1 MSGDFVP
8 SHYPLISS
16 EPAARRVLIVGG
28 GAGGLELA
36 VGLARQGRVQV
47 VLVDAGRSHV
57 WKPHLHEVATGL
69 LNSEK
74 ESVEYMA
81 LASRF
86 GFKFFRGWV
95 EGLDRVSKCVR
106 VKSET
111 RTGYNAPA
119 QLIPYDH
126 CVLAVGSSANDFG
139 TPGVMEHALTLDD
152 LGSAQ
157 AFHAKLLNLA
167 EMKERVGASEP
178 MRIAIVGGGA
188 TGVEL
193 AAELAEASKKLAFYG
208 HDQIKKTP
216 IEISII
222 NAAPALLPGL
232 PDRVARAAQSILE
245 GRGVKVKNSAKVQSV
260 SAGAIDYE
268 DALWNGIQSTPCDI
282 AVWAAG
288 VKAPEWL
295 KTLGLDVNRL
305 NQLVVAPDMGTAD
318 PCVSALGDCASVA
331 WVAKPGLMVPPRA
344 QAAHQMASYL
354 AKTLADRMEGKRVS
368 PFTYKDYGSLV
379 SLGAHATAG
388 TLMGAL
394 AEKSLFVE
402 GKIAK
407 LMYRAL
413 YHGHQFKIHGT
424 VSAVGQFMGKALQ
437 KRFDP
442 KIKLH

>member
-1 MSGDFVP
+1 MPNAPALPLDSSGPP
-8 SHYPLISS
+8 SFERP
-16 EPAARRVLIVGG
+16 RVLIVGG

-36 VGLARQGRVQV
+36 VALARQGRVQV
-47 VLVDAGRSHV
+47 VLVDAERSHV
-57 WKPHLHEVATGL
+57 WKPHLHEVAAGQ
-69 LNSEK
+69 LNPEK

-86 GFKFFRGWV
+86 GFKFVRGWV
-95 EGLDRVSKCVR
+95 EGLDRENKR
-106 VKSET
+106 ALVKAET
-111 RTGYNAPA
+111 RTGYDSPA
-119 QLIPYDH
+119 QSIPYGH

-139 TPGVMEHALTLDD
+139 TPGVLQHAMRLDD

-167 EMKERVGASEP
+167 EMKERVGDSDP

-208 HDQIKKTP
+208 HEQIKKTP
-216 IEISII
+216 IEISIL

-232 PDRVARAAQSILE
+232 PDRVASAAQSILE
-245 GRGVKVKNSAKVQSV
+245 GRGVAIKNNAKVKAVLDGS
-260 SAGAIDYE
+260 IDYE
-268 DALWNGIQSTPCDI
+268 DADGPKSAPCDI

-295 KTLGLDVNRL
+295 KSLGLDANRI
-305 NQLVVAPDMGTAD
+305 NQLLVSPAMATSD
-318 PCVSALGDCASVA
+318 PCVSAMGDCCSAA
-331 WVAKPGLMVPPRA
+331 WAAKPGQTVPPRA
-344 QAAHQMASYL
+344 QAAHQMADYL
-354 AKTLADRMEGKRVS
+354 ADTLADRIDGRAVP
-368 PFTYKDYGSLV
+368 PFAYKDYGSLV
-379 SLGAHATAG
+379 SLGSHATAG

-402 GKIAK
+402 GKLAK
-407 LMYRAL
+407 FMYLAL
-413 YHGHQFKIHGT
+413 YHGHQFKIHGP
-424 VSAVGQFMGKALQ
+424 VSAMGLFMGKSLQ

>member
-1 MSGDFVP
+1 MPGTLALPLDP
-8 SHYPLISS
+8 STAPH
-16 EPAARRVLIVGG
+16 PAAPRVLIVGG

-47 VLVDAGRSHV
+47 ILVDAGRSHV
-57 WKPHLHEVATGL
+57 WKPHLHEVATGQ

-86 GFKFFRGWV
+86 GFKFVRGWV
-95 EGLDRVSKCVR
+95 EGLDRSTKSVK

-111 RTGYNAPA
+111 RTGYKSPA
-119 QLIPYDH
+119 QSIPYDH

-139 TPGVMEHALTLDD
+139 TPGVLEHALRLDD

-167 EMKERVGASEP
+167 EMKERVGDSEP

-208 HDQIKKTP
+208 HDQIKKRP
-216 IEISII
+216 IEISIL

-232 PDRVARAAQSILE
+232 PDRVASAAQSILE
-245 GRGVKVKNSAKVQSV
+245 GRGVGVRNNAKVQSV
-260 SAGAIDYE
+260 LAGAIDYE
-268 DALWNGIQSTPCDI
+268 DGEGPKRAACDI

-295 KTLGLDVNRL
+295 KTLGLEVNRI
-305 NQLVVAPDMGTAD
+305 NQLAVTPDMATAD
-318 PCVSALGDCASVA
+318 PSVSALGDCASVA
-331 WVAKPGLMVPPRA
+331 WAAKPGLMVPPRA

-354 AKTLADRMEGKRVS
+354 VNTLADRIERRGV
-368 PFTYKDYGSLV
+368 PAFTYKDYGSLV
-379 SLGAHATAG
+379 SLGAHASAG

-407 LMYRAL
+407 FMYLAL
-413 YHGHQFKIHGT
+413 YHGHQFKIHGPA
-424 VSAVGQFMGKALQ
+424 SAMGLFMGKALQ